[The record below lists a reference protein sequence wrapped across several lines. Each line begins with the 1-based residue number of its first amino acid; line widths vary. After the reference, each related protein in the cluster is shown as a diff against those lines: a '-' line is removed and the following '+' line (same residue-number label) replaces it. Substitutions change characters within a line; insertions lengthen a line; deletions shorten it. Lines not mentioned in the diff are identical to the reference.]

1 MDIISFISNL
11 RQEALLLGDYNA
23 VRGMCSRRLATLR
36 KHLGRANKKKFA
48 AQPPLTAED
57 VGKDPTYIPR
67 FTIQF
72 NRNCC

>member
-23 VRGMCSRRLATLR
+23 VRRMCSRRLATLR
-36 KHLGRANKKKFA
+36 KRLNRASKKKFA

-57 VGKDPTYIPR
+57 IENDPTYISEPSV
-67 FTIQF
+67 
-72 NRNCC
+72 

>member
-36 KHLGRANKKKFA
+36 KQLGRANKKKFA

-57 VGKDPTYIPR
+57 VGSNPAYIPK
-67 FTIQF
+67 FSV
-72 NRNCC
+72 